1 MADIDTLR
9 SRLEQT
15 KKRADMQ
22 ISGHNF
28 LAGSL
33 GGRARVCT
41 LVVIISALFLLM
53 FAWVQESWLVTLA
66 ALVGIKLTGD
76 VIKFALGVAAFL
88 NLSLVIW
95 DLVDEPRI
103 RAELHR
109 KAVGHYTK
117 VKHHIQRVLES
128 DTEISD
134 QLYQELIDEYL
145 NCPTHLEDGDFLRL
159 KRHHL
164 VKKNLSKLLD
174 TRPHAWLPWLSLQYW
189 WRDTF
194 TALPPDEKQVDAIAP
209 MLTNSEKPEELSPN
223 LVVQTRGDAQP

>member
-1 MADIDTLR
+1 MEERDTLR

-33 GGRARVCT
+33 GCKARICT
-41 LVVIISALFLLM
+41 LVIVISALFLLM
-53 FAWVQESWLVTLA
+53 FAWVQEAWLVTLA
-66 ALVGIKLTGD
+66 SLVGLTLTGD

-95 DLVDEPRI
+95 DLVEEPRTK
-103 RAELHR
+103 AELHR
-109 KAVGHYTK
+109 KAVAHYAK

-128 DTEISD
+128 DNEITD
-134 QLYQELIDEYL
+134 QLYQELMDEYL
-145 NCPTHLEDGDFLRL
+145 NCPTHLEDGDFLKL

-174 TRPHAWLPWLSLQYW
+174 ERPHAWLPLLTVQLWC
-189 WRDTF
+189 RDTF
-194 TALPPDEKQVDAIAP
+194 KKLPAAEQVKVEHRKIGTTEPASETATPPVS
-209 MLTNSEKPEELSPN
+209 N
-223 LVVQTRGDAQP
+223 